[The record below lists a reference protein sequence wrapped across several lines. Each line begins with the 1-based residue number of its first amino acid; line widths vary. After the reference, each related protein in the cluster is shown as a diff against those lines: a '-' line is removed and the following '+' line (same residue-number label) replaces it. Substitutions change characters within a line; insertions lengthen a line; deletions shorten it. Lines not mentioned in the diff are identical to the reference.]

1 MWDSEF
7 EQLLRRHTPF
17 MGPDEPLTE
26 DVSLKDLGLDSMATV
41 ELLAAL
47 ESAYGV
53 RFSNDAMS
61 LERFSTPAL
70 LWQTLTEVRASA

>member
-17 MGPDEPLTE
+17 IGPDEPLTE
-26 DVSLKDLGLDSMATV
+26 DLPLKDLGLDSMATV
-41 ELLAAL
+41 ELLAEL
-47 ESAYGV
+47 EAAYGV

-61 LERFSTPAL
+61 MERFATPGK
-70 LWQTLTEVRASA
+70 LWQTLTEVQAAA